1 MHDESVRINSQR
13 ADIYRLLSACYC
25 LPGKEFVEEGL
36 ADNLAAALEPVCPD
50 AVPCAREMASALSS
64 SDMERGIL
72 VDYSALFVGP
82 FKLLA
87 PPYGSVYLE
96 TERRVMGDSTIDAV
110 LTYRKAGVELD
121 ADQQK
126 DMPDNIAVELEFMY
140 FLIDKEAEARTNSKP
155 EEAAKYADLRKD
167 FMKRH
172 LGAWAFK
179 FTEAVKVGAKNPFY
193 KNLALCTE
201 TFLQQEMEK
210 DAAVASLA

>member
-1 MHDESVRINSQR
+1 
-13 ADIYRLLSACYC
+13 LKKG
-25 LPGKEFVEEGL
+25 LPS
-36 ADNLAAALEPVCPD
+36 ALEPVCPG
-50 AVPCAREMASALSS
+50 AVPYAREMADALSN
-64 SDMERGIL
+64 SDLERGIL

-96 TERRVMGDSTIDAV
+96 NDKRLMGDSTIDAV

-140 FLIDKEAEARTNSKP
+140 FLILKELDCRAESKP
-155 EEAAKYADLRKD
+155 EEAAKYAVIRRD
-167 FMKRH
+167 FLKRH

-179 FTEAVKVGAKNPFY
+179 FADAVKTGAKNQFY

-201 TFLQQEMEK
+201 AFLRREMEQ
-210 DAAVASLA
+210 DLAVSL